1 MNLDFKEIITY
12 IIFFLVLYL
21 VIKYIRKNNETIQ
34 ILASRVKKT
43 DKQIQKEEEF
53 EKIKKESDEK
63 EKNKITFYSTIYRYC
78 KH

>member
-1 MNLDFKEIITY
+1 MLVNLDFKEIITY

-21 VIKYIRKNNETIQ
+21 VIKYIKKNNETIQ

-53 EKIKKESDEK
+53 LRIKKESDKK
-63 EKNKITFYSTIYRYC
+63 EKNKIRY
-78 KH
+78 

>member
-21 VIKYIRKNNETIQ
+21 VIKYIKKNNETIQ

-43 DKQIQKEEEF
+43 DKQIKQEEEF
-53 EKIKKESDEK
+53 LRIKKESDEK
-63 EKNKITFYSTIYRYC
+63 EKNKIRY
-78 KH
+78 

>member
-1 MNLDFKEIITY
+1 MLVNLDFKEIITY

-63 EKNKITFYSTIYRYC
+63 EKNKIRY
-78 KH
+78 

>member
-1 MNLDFKEIITY
+1 MLVNLDFREIITY

-43 DKQIQKEEEF
+43 DKQIKQEEEF
-53 EKIKKESDEK
+53 EKIKKESDKK
-63 EKNKITFYSTIYRYC
+63 EKNKIRY
-78 KH
+78 

>member
-1 MNLDFKEIITY
+1 MLVNLDFREIITY

-43 DKQIQKEEEF
+43 DKQIKQEEEF
-53 EKIKKESDEK
+53 LRIKKESDEK
-63 EKNKITFYSTIYRYC
+63 EKNKIRY
-78 KH
+78 

>member
-21 VIKYIRKNNETIQ
+21 VIKYIKKNNETIQ

-63 EKNKITFYSTIYRYC
+63 EKNKIRY
-78 KH
+78 

>member
-1 MNLDFKEIITY
+1 MLVNLDFREIITY

-63 EKNKITFYSTIYRYC
+63 EKNKIRY
-78 KH
+78 

>member
-1 MNLDFKEIITY
+1 MLVNLDFKEIITY

-21 VIKYIRKNNETIQ
+21 VIKYIKKNNETIQ

-53 EKIKKESDEK
+53 LRIKKESDKK
-63 EKNKITFYSTIYRYC
+63 EKNKIRF
-78 KH
+78 